1 MANINIITFAITSS
15 YEGYEYEPK
24 FMVDKAMR

>member
-1 MANINIITFAITSS
+1 MANINNITFATSS

-24 FMVDKAMR
+24 FVVDKAMFK